1 MTNIK
6 HGNGSLSATK
16 RLANS
21 RMQNKS
27 DHTIRFRQ
35 DVPTRTE
42 ELNHIRE
49 VVEAEALRFGFDE
62 QTAFQLALAVDE
74 ACTNIIKHSYG
85 GDPSQSF
92 QFEIS
97 TSDDSFVISLTD
109 RGKTFN
115 PKGLPQLDMQRYF
128 EQMRRG
134 GLGVHI
140 MHLVMDDVDYT
151 TATNHSN
158 LLRMIKHLQEE

>member
-6 HGNGSLSATK
+6 HGNGSSSATK

>member
-1 MTNIK
+1 MTSSR
-6 HGNGSLSATK
+6 HGNGLSSVTK

-21 RMQNKS
+21 SMQNKPN
-27 DHTIRFRQ
+27 HTICFRQ

-49 VVEAEALRFGFDE
+49 IVEAEALRFGFDE

-92 QFEIS
+92 EFEIS
-97 TSDDSFVISLTD
+97 TADDSFVISLTD

-115 PKGLPQLDMQRYF
+115 PKGLPQLDMYRYF

-140 MHLVMDDVDYT
+140 IHLVMDDVDYT